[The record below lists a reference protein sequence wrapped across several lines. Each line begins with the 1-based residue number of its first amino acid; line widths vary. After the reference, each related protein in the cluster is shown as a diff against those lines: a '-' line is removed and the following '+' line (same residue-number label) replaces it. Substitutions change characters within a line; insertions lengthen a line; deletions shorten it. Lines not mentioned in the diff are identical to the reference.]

1 MKKNKLL
8 KAFLAG
14 ALAFTVAGEVLPQKA
29 VEAKT
34 YSEKSAVDYK
44 NLADGVYSIHVDMLH
59 YNQEDRPG
67 KKSMSDKGVDKEKTR
82 LVVKNGEYKVQITF
96 KPIERGYQGK
106 DFKGYLGNLSYL
118 TNSGEFKQCNILE
131 WYSPNDTDKFMDVY
145 KAKFPDRTAYPK
157 VLEYPVDKNNI
168 NNGKLLTTAQVFV
181 PVMESILKN
190 MGTQKVKPTYDFTT
204 IKKVK

>member
-14 ALAFTVAGEVLPQKA
+14 ALAFTVAGEVLPQRA

-44 NLADGVYSIHVDMLH
+44 NLADGVYSIHVDIM
-59 YNQEDRPG
+59 NASANKKNRP
-67 KKSMSDKGVDKEKTR
+67 SMSDKGVDKEKTR
-82 LVVKNGEYKVQITF
+82 LVVENGEYKVQITF

-131 WYSPNDTDKFMDVY
+131 WYSSNDTDDFMNVY

-168 NNGKLLTTAQVFV
+168 HNGKLQTMVQVFV
-181 PVMESILKN
+181 PVMESLSEN
-190 MGTQKVKPTYDFTT
+190 MGTQEAKPTYDFTT

>member
-44 NLADGVYSIHVDMLH
+44 NLADGVYSIHVDIM
-59 YNQEDRPG
+59 NASANKKNRP
-67 KKSMSDKGVDKEKTR
+67 SMSDKGVDKEKTR
-82 LVVKNGEYKVQITF
+82 LVVENGEYKVQITF

-131 WYSPNDTDKFMDVY
+131 WYSPNDTDKYMDIY

>member
-44 NLADGVYSIHVDMLH
+44 NLADGVYSIHVDIMNASAH
-59 YNQEDRPG
+59 KKNRP
-67 KKSMSDKGVDKEKTR
+67 SMSDKGVDKEKTR
-82 LVVKNGEYKVQITF
+82 LVVENGEYKVQITF

-131 WYSPNDTDKFMDVY
+131 WYSPNDTDKYMDIY

>member
-44 NLADGVYSIHVDMLH
+44 NLADGVYSIHVDMLNAVS
-59 YNQEDRPG
+59 Y
-67 KKSMSDKGVDKEKTR
+67 KKCVLSMADGAVDKEKTR
-82 LVVKNGEYKVQITF
+82 LVVENGEYKVQITF

-131 WYSPNDTDKFMDVY
+131 WYSPNDTDKYMDIY

-168 NNGKLLTTAQVFV
+168 HNGKLQTMVQVFV
-181 PVMESILKN
+181 PVMESLSEN
-190 MGTQKVKPTYDFTT
+190 MGTQEAKPTYDFTT

>member
-44 NLADGVYSIHVDMLH
+44 NLADGVYSIHVDIM
-59 YNQEDRPG
+59 NASANKKNRP
-67 KKSMSDKGVDKEKTR
+67 SMSDKGVDKEKTR
-82 LVVKNGEYKVQITF
+82 LVVENGEYKVQITF

-106 DFKGYLGNLSYL
+106 GFKGYLGNLSYL

-131 WYSPNDTDKFMDVY
+131 WYSSNDTDDFMNVY

>member
-1 MKKNKLL
+1 
-8 KAFLAG
+8 
-14 ALAFTVAGEVLPQKA
+14 
-29 VEAKT
+29 
-34 YSEKSAVDYK
+34 
-44 NLADGVYSIHVDMLH
+44 
-59 YNQEDRPG
+59 
-67 KKSMSDKGVDKEKTR
+67 MSDKGVDKEKTR
-82 LVVKNGEYKVQITF
+82 LVVENGEYKVQITF

-131 WYSPNDTDKFMDVY
+131 WYSPNDTDKYMDIY

-168 NNGKLLTTAQVFV
+168 HNGKLQTMVQVFV
-181 PVMESILKN
+181 PVMESLSEN
-190 MGTQKVKPTYDFTT
+190 MGTQEAKPTYDFTT

>member
-44 NLADGVYSIHVDMLH
+44 NLADGVYSIHVDMLNAVL
-59 YNQEDRPG
+59 Y
-67 KKSMSDKGVDKEKTR
+67 KKGVLSMADGAVDKEKTR

-106 DFKGYLGNLSYL
+106 GFKGYLGNLSYL

-131 WYSPNDTDKFMDVY
+131 WYSSNDTDKFMDVY

-190 MGTQKVKPTYDFTT
+190 MGTQKVKPMYDFTT
-204 IKKVK
+204 IKKVN